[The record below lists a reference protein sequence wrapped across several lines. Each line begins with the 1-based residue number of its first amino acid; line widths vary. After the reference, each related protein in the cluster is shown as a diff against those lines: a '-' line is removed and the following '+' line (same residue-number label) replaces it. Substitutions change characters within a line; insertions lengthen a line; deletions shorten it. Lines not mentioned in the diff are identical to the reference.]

1 MRRRESST
9 RLEMRI
15 SVLMDIPLK
24 KKSGT
29 VTVTVL
35 FKLTNMTIS
44 FFIAMNAQI
53 LLNEK
58 LIFKMNT

>member
-15 SVLMDIPLK
+15 SALMDIPLK

-29 VTVTVL
+29 VTL
-35 FKLTNMTIS
+35 Y
-44 FFIAMNAQI
+44 FF
-53 LLNEK
+53 
-58 LIFKMNT
+58 